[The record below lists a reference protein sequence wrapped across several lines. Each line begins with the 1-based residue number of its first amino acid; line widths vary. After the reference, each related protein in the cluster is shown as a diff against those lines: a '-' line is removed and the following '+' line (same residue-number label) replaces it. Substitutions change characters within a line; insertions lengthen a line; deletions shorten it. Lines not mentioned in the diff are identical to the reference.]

1 MTLEMILNLRYQWES
16 MVSFRKA
23 YDLPSYDGNIHN
35 LKNFIENGHKS
46 NRFRKNF
53 DEAMRLA
60 KEIVE
65 YYERPM
71 ASLDKR
77 LA

>member
-1 MTLEMILNLRYQWES
+1 MTIETILNLRYQWES
-16 MVSFRKA
+16 MVSFRKS

-35 LKNFIENGHKS
+35 LKDFIKNGHKS

-60 KEIVE
+60 REIVE

-71 ASLDKR
+71 ASLDKQ

>member
-1 MTLEMILNLRYQWES
+1 MTIETILNLRYQWES
-16 MVSFRKA
+16 MVSFRKT
-23 YDLPSYDGNIHN
+23 YDLPSYDGNIYN
-35 LKNFIENGHKS
+35 LKNFIKNGHKS

-60 KEIVE
+60 REIVE
-65 YYERPM
+65 YYERPVE
-71 ASLDKR
+71 SLDKG